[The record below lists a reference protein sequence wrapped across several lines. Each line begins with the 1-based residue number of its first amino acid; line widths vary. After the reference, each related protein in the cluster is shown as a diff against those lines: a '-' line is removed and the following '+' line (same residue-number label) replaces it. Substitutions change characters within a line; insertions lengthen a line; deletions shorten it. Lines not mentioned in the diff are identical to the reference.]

1 MQDETIILGIDLGT
15 TYSAMAYVD
24 RYGKPNILPN
34 ADGHATTPSA
44 LYFYDQGE
52 CVVGQEAVKMSVVDP
67 ANVVQFIKRAMGDTD
82 YVLEFHEQP
91 YTPQELSAFVLRK
104 LKEDAEEA
112 LGLDVTQA
120 VITVPAYFNAA
131 QRAATAQAARI
142 AGLQALSILNEPTAA
157 AIALAM
163 EKLGGQ
169 HRMMVFDL
177 GGGTFDVTVMEIDG
191 TELRTIA
198 SDGNAELG
206 GKDWDDRLVN
216 HVAERFMELY
226 DGLDPRDDP
235 RPYQELYERCL
246 MAKIALSSKPRAA
259 IPVTYKG
266 KRAAIK
272 VTREDFQ
279 GLCQDLVDQCE
290 TTCNI
295 VLEKAGIGWGDLDEV
310 LLVGGSTRMPMIRHL
325 LASRSGW
332 AHFRDINPD
341 ECVALGA
348 ALAAVF
354 RHQTEHPALRVYR
367 DEVLARAGK
376 TSGDGPILDLGD
388 DVSAPPDTPTPIKQV
403 DEDDDPWGHGEF
415 SAYGHGLPKVD
426 IQDVCTHPLG
436 VVVLDRQH
444 NERVVNLIRE
454 HTPLPCEKRSRFAYA
469 YDNMTAVRVQVTEGA
484 GLVPEEVT
492 VIGDLVLS
500 KLPPRP
506 RGTPIEVVYRY
517 TADSIL
523 EVDVI
528 DVETKAVRRGSI
540 RLRGGLDERELQV
553 AEERMQRARLH

>member
-1 MQDETIILGIDLGT
+1 MAEETPIILGIDLGT

-44 LYFYDQGE
+44 IYFYDKGE

-67 ANVVQFIKRAMGDTD
+67 GNVVQFIKRAMGDTD

-91 YTPQELSAFVLRK
+91 YTPQELSAFILKK

-112 LGLDVTQA
+112 LGLDVAQA

-142 AGLQALSILNEPTAA
+142 AGLKALSILNEPTAA

-163 EKLGGQ
+163 DKLGGK

-177 GGGTFDVTVMEIDG
+177 GGGTFDVTVMEING

-216 HVAERFMELY
+216 HVAERFVELY
-226 DGLDPRDDP
+226 DGLDPRDEP

-259 IPVTYKG
+259 IPVTYQG

-272 VTREDFQ
+272 VTREEFQ

-290 TTCNI
+290 TTCTI
-295 VLEKAGIGWGDLDEV
+295 VLEKAGFGWGDLDEV

-348 ALAAVF
+348 SLAAVF
-354 RHQTEHPALRVYR
+354 RHQSDHPALKSYR
-367 DEVLARAGK
+367 DEVLSRAGMAG
-376 TSGDGPILDLGD
+376 SGAPIIDLGD
-388 DVSAPPDTPTPIKQV
+388 EVVAD
-403 DEDDDPWGHGEF
+403 DESDADQDPWSHGEY
-415 SAYGHGLPKVD
+415 SAYGAGLPLVD

-436 VVVLDRQH
+436 VVVLDRKH

-454 HTPLPCEKRSRFAYA
+454 HTALPCEKRSRFAYA

-484 GLVPEEVT
+484 GLVPEDVT
-492 VIGDLVLS
+492 VIGDLVLD

-517 TADSIL
+517 TADNLL

-528 DVETKAVRRGSI
+528 DVETKAVRRGAI
-540 RLRGGLDERELQV
+540 RMRGGLDEQALTE
-553 AEERMQRARLH
+553 AESRMQQARLH